1 MIELVEIRIDGKDI
15 PVNRYVKD
23 VFLKVIVA
31 LVSTLKGVPEDW
43 SEIEIKIVRENEE

>member
-1 MIELVEIRIDGKDI
+1 MVEIKIDGKVI

-23 VFLKVIVA
+23 VFLKVIAA

-43 SEIEIKIVRENEE
+43 SEIEIKISREDEE